1 MIIKL
6 KTACTQGLTY
16 SVVRE
21 GGQGEIIDLSSVT
34 AKIMVKNSAYDSDED
49 ALVVKEIVHPQSNL
63 LYFEL
68 TAQETA
74 SWAAG
79 KYPIALKL
87 FYDSGAEQVLR
98 EDTLVVTK
106 GVFDA

>member
-6 KTACTQGLTY
+6 TTAVTQGLTY
-16 SVVRE
+16 SIVRE
-21 GGQGEIIDLSSVT
+21 GGQGEIIDLSFVT
-34 AKIMVKNSAYDSDED
+34 ARIMVKKSVYDADRK
-49 ALVVKEIVHPQSNL
+49 ALITKEIVHPASNL

-68 TAQETA
+68 TAEDTA
-74 SWAAG
+74 KLATG

-87 FYDSGAEQVLR
+87 FYDNGAEVVLR
-98 EDTLVVTK
+98 EDTLLVNK

>member
-6 KTACTQGLTY
+6 TTATTQGLTY
-16 SVVRE
+16 SVVYS
-21 GGQGEIIDLSSVT
+21 GGQGEQIDLSFVT
-34 AKIMVKNSAYDSDED
+34 AKIMVKKSSYDPDSK
-49 ALVVKEIVHPQSNL
+49 AVIYKEIVHPQSNL

-68 TAQETA
+68 TAEDTA
-74 SWAAG
+74 KLSAG

-87 FYDSGAEQVLR
+87 SYDSGAEVVLR
-98 EDTLVVTK
+98 EDTLLVSK